1 MQNIFNTIP
10 NIQPYIGQAIS
21 LANSRQVSLARRR
34 QLHVPQ
40 KPCAIWLPI
49 QIWPSCWHQ
58 TVPNKH
64 RHLLHPPTL
73 ETLTPEWGESLQA
86 NGEIIELQREAI
98 KREMLSSFTWL
109 APKTT
114 QMSPIFWKRH
124 SQREPLYKATMSIDT
139 SCCLKKKLHDDSE
152 KLASNSKGKKRE
164 NKNTCSTPKNLLS
177 F

>member
-1 MQNIFNTIP
+1 MRSTASNSESSRECWR
-10 NIQPYIGQAIS
+10 QP
-21 LANSRQVSLARRR
+21 
-34 QLHVPQ
+34 VP
-40 KPCAIWLPI
+40 K
-49 QIWPSCWHQ
+49 
-58 TVPNKH
+58 KH

-73 ETLTPEWGESLQA
+73 ETLIPEWGESPQA

-177 F
+177 FWYPRAYWGTTQTPRDPEKSPMKTITES